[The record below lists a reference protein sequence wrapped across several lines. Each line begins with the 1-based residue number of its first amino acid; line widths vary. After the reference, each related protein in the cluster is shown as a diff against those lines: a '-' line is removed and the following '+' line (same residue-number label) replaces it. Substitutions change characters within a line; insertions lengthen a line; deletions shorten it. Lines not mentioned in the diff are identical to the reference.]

1 MSAANIGEA
10 LLAKRKER
18 RLDQGRASAEIGV
31 SPSTYRSYERNTQ
44 RPSVNVFPSLAK
56 FLGLDIEEFL
66 PLYAATVIF
75 ALRPA
80 LEKELAGL
88 GMSSTS
94 NGDSPA
100 FEESAADGEWELDG
114 ESATSD
120 VVESYDQ
127 DGDKDD
133 DEDEDEDDE
142 DLDGEEEDDDDL
154 TTKTTWTP
162 VESEDHDDRSS
173 RRHLVDGRSTR
184 IDGGRCRDREVRR
197 RVELVDRRVDE
208 DFDDEDEEDDDDE
221 LLTEDDWLVDE
232 PNRGGTQPVEPIL
245 DLREARPNSR
255 KRRKRRSASTR

>member
-142 DLDGEEEDDDDL
+142 DLDGEEEDDDEDDEDDVA
-154 TTKTTWTP
+154 P
-162 VESEDHDDRSS
+162 VESGTTTIDQRA
-173 RRHLVDGRSTR
+173 VDG
-184 IDGGRCRDREVRR
+184 DVEVD
-197 RVELVDRRVDE
+197 VVDVVIEQFDDEELD
-208 DFDDEDEEDDDDE
+208 DDEDEEDDEE

-232 PNRGGTQPVEPIL
+232 PI
-245 DLREARPNSR
+245 EAAPSQLSPSSIFEKPAKKKKKKKK
-255 KRRKRRSASTR
+255 KR